1 MLSLLLRVVLL
12 EVLALSQSLE
22 DAVGAL
28 LQLVNSFTAGRL
40 RLLQVKSGF
49 NKRNIC
55 LFSVYWIITPQSS
68 GSGQDKSLEGEG
80 GVCF

>member
-12 EVLALSQSLE
+12 EVLALSQSHE

-40 RLLQVKSGF
+40 RLLQVKSGS
-49 NKRNIC
+49 NKQHI
-55 LFSVYWIITPQSS
+55 Y
-68 GSGQDKSLEGEG
+68 
-80 GVCF
+80 VCFQFIGL